1 MLRNGEIGMHDH
13 ANDGMNHPHVF
24 LGAEHAANERRT
36 LAVVALTVAMMFGEI
51 IGGLVFRSMGLVADG
66 LHMSTHAAALGV
78 SAFAYW
84 YARRHANDPRFAF
97 GTGKVGDLA
106 AFTSGLGLTMVA
118 VLIAY
123 ESAIRFFHPQ
133 PIAYTEALMLAALGL
148 CVNVV
153 SAWLLRDSHDHSHSH
168 SHSHDHGEAHDH
180 DHDHDHA
187 QGEQDLNL
195 RSAYVHVIADAA
207 VSILVIVA
215 LVLAGIFG
223 WVWLDPAVGLVGSVV
238 IISWAYGLLKAA
250 GGILLDMT
258 PDEKPK
264 ETIRARL
271 ERNGDYV
278 SDLHLWRVG
287 PGHRAAMVS
296 IVSSNPLPA
305 ETYKARLADMPG
317 LSHVTI
323 EVLTCPQER

>member
-1 MLRNGEIGMHDH
+1 MHSQDLDRWRH
-13 ANDGMNHPHVF
+13 EHVF
-24 LGAEHAANERRT
+24 LGQHHARNEART
-36 LAVVALTVAMMFGEI
+36 WAVVAITAAMMVAEIVGGSLFG
-51 IGGLVFRSMGLVADG
+51 SMALTADG
-66 LHMSTHAAALGV
+66 WHMSTHAAALGV

-123 ESAIRFFHPQ
+123 ESAVRFFHPQ

-168 SHSHDHGEAHDH
+168 GHAHDHAEARDHQH

-187 QGEQDLNL
+187 QAEQDLNL

-207 VSILVIVA
+207 VSILVIAA

-223 WVWLDPAVGLVGSVV
+223 WVWLDPAVGLVGSLV

-296 IVSSNPLPA
+296 IVSSNPQPT

-323 EVLTCPQER
+323 EVLTCPRER